1 MVKLNKQS
9 LRKELLLKRSELSPE
24 FILEN
29 SKKIAENLINLSIY
43 QKSANIMLYVAT
55 QDEVQTQEIIKSA
68 QKDKKRIFIPLII
81 RKDNALLPS
90 LVTDFE
96 EELVQGVLGI
106 YQPKKEFY
114 RIYPPSTLEMVI
126 VPGVAFTI
134 HGHRLGRGGGYYDRF
149 LSQLEGQIYSI
160 ALSFEMQI
168 FDEIPFDVQ
177 DMPVDYI
184 ITEKRV
190 IRIRE

>member
-9 LRKELLLKRSELSPE
+9 VRKQILSKRSNLPPE

-29 SKKIAENLINLSIY
+29 SKKIMENVINLNIY
-43 QKSANIMLYVAT
+43 QKSTNIMLYIAT

-81 RKDNALLPS
+81 RRDNILLPS
-90 LVTDFE
+90 LVTDFKK
-96 EELVQGVLGI
+96 ELVQGNLGI
-106 YQPKKEFY
+106 YQPRKEFY
-114 RIYPPSTLEMVI
+114 RIYPPSVLDLI
-126 VPGVAFTI
+126 IIPGVAFTI
-134 HGHRLGRGGGYYDRF
+134 QGHRLGRGGGYYDRF
-149 LSQLEGQIYSI
+149 LSQLGKKTPTI

-168 FDEIPFDVQ
+168 LDKIPFDVQ

-190 IRIRE
+190 IRSRD

>member
-9 LRKELLLKRSELSPE
+9 LRKQLLIKRSTLSPE
-24 FILEN
+24 YILDN
-29 SKKIAENLINLSIY
+29 SKKIVENLINLDIY
-43 QKSANIMLYVAT
+43 QRSTNIMLYIAT
-55 QDEVQTQEIIKSA
+55 QDEVQTQEIIESA
-68 QKDKKRIFIPLII
+68 QKDKKRIFVPLII
-81 RKDNALLPS
+81 RRDNALLPS
-90 LVTDFE
+90 LVIDFE

-114 RIYPPSTLEMVI
+114 RIYPPSTLDLVI

-134 HGHRLGRGGGYYDRF
+134 HGHRLGRGGGYYDHF
-149 LSQLEGQIYSI
+149 LSQLESKTHSI
-160 ALSFEMQI
+160 ALSFEMQV
-168 FDEIPFDVQ
+168 FDEIPLDDH

-184 ITEKRV
+184 VTEKRV